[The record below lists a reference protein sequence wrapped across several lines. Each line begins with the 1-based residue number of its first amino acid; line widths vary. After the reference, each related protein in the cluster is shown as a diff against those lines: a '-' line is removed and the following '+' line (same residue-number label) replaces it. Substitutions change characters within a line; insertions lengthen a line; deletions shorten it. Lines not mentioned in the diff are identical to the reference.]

1 MRVNIITLSITNL
14 EKATEFY
21 QAAFGVEPAS
31 MSNEN
36 ITFFQLNGL
45 VFSLYPKDKLA
56 EDIGMKPEGNGIGGV
71 TLAHNTKSE
80 AEVDELLIKVEKLG
94 AKIIKPAQ
102 KVFWGGYSGYFSD
115 LDGHLWEVAFN
126 PFAEFDERD
135 ILKLSK

>member
-1 MRVNIITLSITNL
+1 MRVNIITLSITDL
-14 EKATEFY
+14 EKSTAFY

-31 MSNEN
+31 MSNDN

-80 AEVDELLIKVEKLG
+80 AEVDELLNKAEALG
-94 AKIIKPAQ
+94 AKIIKSAQ

-115 LDGHLWEVAFN
+115 LDGHLWEVAYN
-126 PFAEFDERD
+126 PFVEFDERD
-135 ILKLSK
+135 ILKLST